1 MVSQH
6 IAKVP
11 RARARLGSIPR
22 LSARVSKSSG
32 VRRIRLAAPAC
43 RAECSIGASRFESG
57 DTHQTRRA
65 HRLMRWRKRLRWL
78 VLGPDASARTL
89 HATADEE
96 LDRVLDLCEVAPH
109 GDPEFVAQDAMPVSE
124 AVS

>member
-6 IAKVP
+6 IAKAP
-11 RARARLGSIPR
+11 ARDWVRFPGSPPNFSES
-22 LSARVSKSSG
+22 LG

-43 RAECSIGASRFESG
+43 RAERSFGASRFESG
-57 DTHQTRRA
+57 DTHQARKA
-65 HRLMRWRKRLRWL
+65 HRLMPWRKRLRWPI
-78 VLGPDASARTL
+78 LGPDASARTL

-96 LDRVLDLCEVAPH
+96 LDRVLDLCEAFASRR
-109 GDPEFVAQDAMPVSE
+109 DPEFVAQDAVPVSE